1 MNEAGTDDVADRL
14 RAWSAGRPLPRW
26 STRCIDLADDPFI
39 VALLR
44 VGGEGRPS
52 AIAYGKSSSSPL
64 VLSVPDSRE
73 PRSVAE
79 MVQTFGNHLLREFP
93 TDDSLSLRSQV
104 LLPDRSHLEL
114 LHQMAYAYAFSKW
127 PLADMGLLNTVGR
140 LLNSLF
146 LQWQNPIQ
154 NNVVLASDALQ
165 SLYIYPAS
173 PARQGHLGFLLEWL
187 VDHGSRLAR
196 HQSAMKAETRS
207 VSTSL
212 DGEFEDRE
220 ITDLLKTFEESN
232 RSDHSV
238 GNSLKKI
245 LEAEALH
252 RWHLSR
258 AAFQTIL
265 QDPRPT
271 NFGLRTLHAQS
282 RRAWSRLWVI
292 PRQTELNGQRAY
304 WRGTETDMS
313 ATSAAEEMMLIELA
327 TQMKQEALSHGD
339 WEIALS
345 LVRRGK
351 AIHGSVVTCRP
362 QDGLLTVSYDNPDE
376 VDFREGTTYRPF
388 GTAEL
393 QVRYEDVDLVSRH
406 VHFTVEKGALP
417 FTSGDEILLIE
428 YNPDFFVF
436 NKIRNMSQQPTT
448 GLDEVFRKPSSRPDT
463 DTSPQDEVG

>member
-1 MNEAGTDDVADRL
+1 MNETRADDVADRL
-14 RAWSAGRPLPRW
+14 RAWSVGRPLPRW
-26 STRCIDLADDPFI
+26 STRCVDLADDPLI

-64 VLSVPDSRE
+64 VISVPDSRE

-79 MVQTFGNHLLREFP
+79 MVEVFGRVLLGEFP
-93 TDDSLSLRSQV
+93 TDDSLSSRSQL

-127 PLADMGLLNTVGR
+127 PLTDMKHLNTVGR

-154 NNVVLASDALQ
+154 NNVLLASDALQ
-165 SLYIYPAS
+165 SLYVYPAS

-196 HQSAMKAETRS
+196 HQTAMKAETRS

-220 ITDLLKTFEESN
+220 ISPLLRAFEESN
-232 RSDHSV
+232 RSNNNV
-238 GNSLKKI
+238 GNALKKI
-245 LEAEALH
+245 LEAEALN
-252 RWHLSR
+252 RWHLCR
-258 AAFQTIL
+258 AAFQTML
-265 QDPRPT
+265 LDPRPE
-271 NFGLRTLHAQS
+271 NLGLRTLRAPS
-282 RRAWSRLWVI
+282 RRAWNRLWVI
-292 PRQTELNGQRAY
+292 PRQKELNKQRAY
-304 WRGTETDMS
+304 WRGTETEIS
-313 ATSAAEEMMLIELA
+313 PTSAAEEMMLLELA
-327 TQMKQEALSHGD
+327 SKMKQEALAHGD

-351 AIHGSVVTCRP
+351 AIHGIVISCKP
-362 QDGLLTVSYDNPDE
+362 QDGLLTIEYDNPDE

-388 GTAEL
+388 GTADL
-393 QVRYEDVDLVSRH
+393 QVGYEDVDLATRQ
-406 VHFTVEKGALP
+406 VHFSVEEGSLP
-417 FTSGDEILLIE
+417 FEPGDDVILIE
-428 YNPDFFVF
+428 YNPDFFVA
-436 NKIRNMSQQPTT
+436 NKIRNMSQEPTT
-448 GLDEVFRKPSSRPDT
+448 GLDDVFRRPPLRV
-463 DTSPQDEVG
+463 DTSTSLQDDQE